1 MNHAIIDIGSNSMRL
16 TIYRISGQNFKI
28 LLKDKYMSALAGYVK
43 DGKLTEEGMQRA
55 CDGLLVF
62 RSTLESLEIPNVSVY
77 ATASLRNIDN
87 TQEAVDYI
95 RRNTGYDVEI
105 LSNVE
110 EALYGYFGMMQELN
124 ADDGVYV
131 DIGGAS
137 TELVTVKHARILNSN
152 SYEMGSLKLYVKCVS
167 KILPS
172 RGELKTMEETIREAI
187 PQTVFSDGPMTKL
200 LCTGGTARA
209 VLKVARKLFGYEWSQ
224 NRITADQFRATGKAL
239 MGTRREASDLILKT
253 EPERIHTLIPG
264 YLILSYLA
272 EGYGAKEIIIGKY
285 GVREGY
291 LCQRILKK

>member
-16 TIYRISGQNFKI
+16 TIYRISGKNFKI

-43 DGKLTEEGMQRA
+43 DGRLTEEGMQRA
-55 CDGLLVF
+55 CDGLLFF

-95 RRNTGYDVEI
+95 HKNTGYDVEI

-172 RGELKTMEETIREAI
+172 RGELKTMEEAIREAI
-187 PQTVFSDGPMTKL
+187 PQTVFSDGPMPKL

-224 NRITADQFRATGKAL
+224 NRIPADQFRATGKAL
-239 MGTRREASDLILKT
+239 MGARREVSDLILKT

-264 YLILSYLA
+264 YLILSYLV
-272 EGYGAKEIIIGKY
+272 EGYGAEEIIIGKY

>member
-16 TIYRISGQNFKI
+16 TIYKITGRNFEI

-43 DGKLTEEGMQRA
+43 NGELTVEGMQRA
-55 CDGLLVF
+55 CDGLLMF
-62 RSTLESLEIPNVSVY
+62 RSTLSSLEIPNVSVY

-95 RRNTGYDVEI
+95 RRMTGYEVEI
-105 LSNVE
+105 LSTAE
-110 EALYGYFGMMQELN
+110 EALYGYFGMMQEMN
-124 ADDGVYV
+124 ADDGVFV

-137 TELVTVKHARILNSN
+137 TELVAVRQAHILSSD
-152 SYEMGSLKLYVKCVS
+152 SYEIGSLKLYVKCVS

-172 RGELKTMEETIREAI
+172 RGEIRDMKEAVKETI
-187 PQTVFSDGPMTKL
+187 PQTVFATGPVKRL

-209 VLKVARKLFGYEWSQ
+209 VLKIARKLFGYEWSE
-224 NRITADQFRATGKAL
+224 NRIPAQQFRETGRILAGSK
-239 MGTRREASDLILKT
+239 REVTDLILKT

-264 YLILSYLA
+264 YIILSYVADGFKA
-272 EGYGAKEIIIGKY
+272 EDIIIGKY

-291 LCQRILKK
+291 LCQRILK